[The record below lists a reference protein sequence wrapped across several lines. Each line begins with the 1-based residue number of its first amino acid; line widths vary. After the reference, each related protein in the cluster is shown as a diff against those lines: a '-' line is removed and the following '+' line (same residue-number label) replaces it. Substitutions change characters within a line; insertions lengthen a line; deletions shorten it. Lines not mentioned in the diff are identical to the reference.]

1 MRMIEKSLFQF
12 FFIALLLLCCK
23 EQLPGEIQKVTV
35 AWTPALCQTSCVP
48 LLTARL
54 SKVFGVE
61 TVTVQQFSGVA
72 ILNWKK
78 GVKFNYE
85 SINVAMRMVGL
96 SVWAIRVRVHGKLQK
111 QPNHDYLVSLGDG
124 TVFELVNPVIPS
136 LTAQTIQYNLQ
147 GRTLTPE
154 MQRKLSDG
162 VQQGGKTMI
171 IEGAIFMPWRHYVP
185 VQLIIDQLIF
195 VDADKKE

>member
-1 MRMIEKSLFQF
+1 MKIITQSLFRCVF
-12 FFIALLLLCCK
+12 MALLVLCYK

-35 AWTPALCQTSCVP
+35 SWTPGLCQTSCVP

-54 SKVFGVE
+54 SKILGVE

-72 ILNWKK
+72 VLTWKK
-78 GVKFNYE
+78 RVRFNYE
-85 SINVAMRMVGL
+85 SINSAMRMVGL
-96 SVWAIRVRVHGKLQK
+96 SAWTIRVRAHGKLQ
-111 QPNHDYLVSLGDG
+111 QDPNHDYLVSLGDG

-147 GRTLTPE
+147 GRKLTPE

-162 VQQGGKTMI
+162 VKGGKTVI

-185 VQLIIDQLIF
+185 VELIIDQLIF
-195 VDADKKE
+195 VDGNKKE